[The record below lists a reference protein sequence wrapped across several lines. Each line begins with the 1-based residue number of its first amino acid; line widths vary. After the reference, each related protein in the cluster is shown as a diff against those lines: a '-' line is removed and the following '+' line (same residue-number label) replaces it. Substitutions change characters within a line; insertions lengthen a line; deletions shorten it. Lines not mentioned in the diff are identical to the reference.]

1 MATLIPPE
9 ELLRLYAAGW
19 FPMAMEDG
27 SLRCFSP
34 DPRGIIPLEGFH
46 IPHGARRT
54 LRDPLWEVK
63 VDTAFSEV
71 MEGCAKREDTWI
83 DDTIARSYRELHRLG
98 HAHSVEVWR
107 EGKLVG
113 GLYGVKL
120 GAAFFGESMFHT
132 VPGASKVAL
141 VHLVARLKKGGFS
154 LLDTQWI
161 TPHLELFG
169 AVEIPREEYLRRL
182 AASLDREGSFP

>member
-1 MATLIPPE
+1 M
-9 ELLRLYAAGW
+9 R
-19 FPMAMEDG
+19 
-27 SLRCFSP
+27 
-34 DPRGIIPLEGFH
+34 
-46 IPHGARRT
+46 
-54 LRDPLWEVK
+54 
-63 VDTAFSEV
+63 VDTAFAEV
-71 MEGCAKREDTWI
+71 MQACAKRADTWI
-83 DDTIARSYRELHRLG
+83 DDTITRSYLALHRLG

-107 EGKLVG
+107 EGQLAG

-141 VHLVARLKKGGFS
+141 AHLVDRLKKGGFS

-169 AVEIPREEYLRRL
+169 AVEIPRKEYLELL
-182 AASLDREGSFP
+182 AASLEREGCFP

>member
-1 MATLIPPE
+1 MATIIPPE

-54 LRDPLWEVK
+54 LRDPLWEVR

-71 MEGCAKREDTWI
+71 MQACAEREDTWI
-83 DDTIARSYRELHRLG
+83 DDTITRSYGELHRLG

-107 EGKLVG
+107 EGATG
-113 GLYGVKL
+113 
-120 GAAFFGESMFHT
+120 
-132 VPGASKVAL
+132 
-141 VHLVARLKKGGFS
+141 R
-154 LLDTQWI
+154 
-161 TPHLELFG
+161 G
-169 AVEIPREEYLRRL
+169 AVWGENRGCVFRRIHVSHCSRGFQGR
-182 AASLDREGSFP
+182 AGEPGRAPKERRIFPAGYAVDHSAS